1 MRRFATLVAVVCTL
15 LIAVSSHASETC
27 SGLVNYVE
35 PGSLYGVRMKG
46 IDKGH
51 TLTITKVDK
60 QNCVFVATTGK
71 GDIILIDANSVSLL
85 TKQ

>member
-1 MRRFATLVAVVCTL
+1 MRNIAA
-15 LIAVSSHASETC
+15 LIALIVVLSATSFAHADTC

-35 PGSLYGVRMKG
+35 PGSLYGMRMKG

-71 GDIILIDANSVSLL
+71 GDIIIIDANSVSVL